1 MTANVALRMAVE
13 DRKLVRRLLARAALQ
28 GRSDDTEKV
37 IRRPPGVYYA
47 GRSSSPLEVMRPL
60 VHHICDEVRRA
71 VDLTGIGIASA

>member
-1 MTANVALRMAVE
+1 MAVE

-37 IRRPPGVYYA
+37 IRRPPSVYYA
-47 GRSSSPLEVMRPL
+47 GRSLSPLEVMRPL
-60 VHHICDEVRRA
+60 VDHICDEVRRA